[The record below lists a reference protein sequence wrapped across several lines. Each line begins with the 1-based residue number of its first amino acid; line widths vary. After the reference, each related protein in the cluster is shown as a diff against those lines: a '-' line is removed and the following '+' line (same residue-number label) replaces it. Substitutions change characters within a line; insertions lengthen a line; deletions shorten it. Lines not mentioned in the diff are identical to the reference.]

1 MKKFSL
7 IFLSA
12 LACWGFVSCESYE
25 LPDPPAQSNP
35 VPSVLDPSTLTVT
48 SDVTDQVYSLH
59 AMEEASQNIEI
70 ATIVPEQVSKDIEFG
85 ATVFFST
92 DGFKTQIELPA
103 NISLKAD
110 STSYSVYITPEAM
123 QKAYVEGISKNP
135 KEKTLD
141 MRMLL
146 SATAYG
152 QEAIVGAPDNYY
164 AAGTIR
170 ILPCPAEIDIESAY
184 YIIGTSDGD
193 WNFANAV
200 KFTHSDADVYDDPVF
215 TAEVTIT
222 PEQAAAGWQWLVI
235 PQSTYTEGKFV
246 DATGG
251 KYGVE
256 TTGTDARYGKLLPMK
271 VDKDGTVTF
280 DPGAGTIK
288 LSGTWTVTINLQ
300 EGTYSFASYLY
311 TPGESNG
318 WSQIQS
324 QRLTTENCKDYYG
337 YAYLSGTFKF
347 TSAPNWDGTNYGAG
361 TTPGTLSTDVDAK
374 NLTVPA
380 PGLYYCNVDIPAL
393 TYEFTPINTIGVI
406 GDATPS
412 GWGSDTALTS
422 SDNGLVWSGTM
433 ELKAG
438 TFKFRANNDWD
449 INLGGSLSE
458 LTLNGANITSPG
470 AGTYEIILSLKTLPY
485 TATIVAK

>member
-1 MKKFSL
+1 MKKLSL

-12 LACWGFVSCESYE
+12 LACWGFVSCESYD
-25 LPDPPAQSNP
+25 LPNPPAQSNP
-35 VPSVLDPSTLTVT
+35 QPPVLDPSALKVT
-48 SDVTDQVYSLH
+48 SDVTDQTYSLQ
-59 AMEEASQNIEI
+59 ALEEAGQNIEL
-70 ATIVPEQVSKDIEFG
+70 ATITPDKVSDEIEYRP
-85 ATVFFST
+85 TVFFSL
-92 DGFKTQIELPA
+92 DDFKTQIELPA
-103 NISLKAD
+103 SVQLNAD
-110 STSYSVYITPEAM
+110 STSYSVFVTPAAL

-146 SATAYG
+146 SASAYG
-152 QEAIVGAPDNYY
+152 QEAIVGGPDHFYISGKIN
-164 AAGTIR
+164 

-193 WNFANAV
+193 WNFADAI
-200 KFTHSDADVYDDPVF
+200 KFSHSDADVYDDPVF
-215 TAEVTIT
+215 TTEVTIT

-235 PQSTYTEGKFV
+235 PQSTYAEGKFV
-246 DATGG
+246 DANGG

-256 TTGTDARYGKLLPMK
+256 TSGTDARYGNLLPMK
-271 VDKDGTVTF
+271 VDKEGTVTF
-280 DPGAGTIK
+280 EPGIGCIR
-288 LSGTWTVTINLQ
+288 LSGTWTVTINLE

-324 QRLTTENCKDYYG
+324 QRLTTENCEDYYG

-347 TSAPNWDGTNYGAG
+347 TSAPDWNGTNYGAG
-361 TTPGTLSTDVDAK
+361 ATPGTLSTDVDAK

-380 PGLYYCNVDIPAL
+380 PGLYYCNVSVPDL
-393 TYEFTPINTIGVI
+393 TYEFTLITTIGVI

-412 GWGSDTALTS
+412 GWGADTALTP

-433 ELKAG
+433 DLKTG

-449 INLGGSLSE
+449 INLGGSLNE
-458 LTLNGANITSPG
+458 LTLNGDNITSPG
-470 AGTYEIILSLKTLPY
+470 DGTYEITLSLKTLPY